1 VSTVRRVFVS
11 DCEGPISKND
21 NAFELTSRFVPDGD
35 KLFTV
40 VSRYDDVLAEVVRK
54 TGYHAGGTLKL
65 VLPFLKAY
73 GVTDQKMREF
83 SAEHLVCVPGIK
95 DTLKHVR
102 GLAPAFIVS
111 ASYEHYLR
119 ALCEVLEFP
128 FENTYC
134 TRVCMDKYGIRE
146 TEKEELKQTVKEIAQ
161 IPVFEIPSDAESL
174 DDLPKEHQKT
184 VKRLDE
190 IFWKRI
196 AEMEI
201 GRIYCEVNPVGG
213 GEKAEAIKDIVHELG
228 IAVTDVMYVGDSIT
242 DDEAF
247 KLVERK
253 GGLTV
258 SFNGNQYA
266 IRNAE
271 VAVLSENSIVT
282 AVVADAFLRF
292 GKPEAIC
299 LVKNWNRRALE
310 KSPVSRNLL
319 DRLFSLYP
327 GRLPKARI
335 ITNQNMETL
344 AEESSRFRNKVRGE
358 AIGRLG

>member
-1 VSTVRRVFVS
+1 VNRVFVS

-21 NAFELTSRFVPDGD
+21 NAFELTSHFVPYGD

-40 VSRYDDVLAEVVRK
+40 VSRYDDVLAEIVRK
-54 TGYHAGGTLKL
+54 PGYEAGDTLKL
-65 VLPFLKAY
+65 ILPFLKAY
-73 GVTDQKMREF
+73 GVTDGKMREF
-83 SAEHLVCVPGIK
+83 SAEHLVCIPGTG
-95 DTLKHVR
+95 DALQHVR

-119 ALCEVLEFP
+119 TLCEALEFP

-134 TRVCMDKYGIRE
+134 TRVCLDKYGLRDE
-146 TEKEELKQTVKEIAQ
+146 EREELKQTAKEIARL
-161 IPVFEIPSDAESL
+161 PVFEIPSDAESL
-174 DDLPKEHQKT
+174 DDLSREDQTT
-184 VKRLDE
+184 VRRLDE

-213 GEKAEAIKDIVHELG
+213 GEKAEAIKDIVRRLG
-228 IAVTDVMYVGDSIT
+228 VAVADVMYVGDSIT

-247 KLVERK
+247 RLVERK

-266 IRNAE
+266 VRNAE
-271 VAVLSENSIVT
+271 VAVFSENSIVT
-282 AVVADAFLRF
+282 AVIADAFLRL
-292 GKPEAIC
+292 GKPEALR
-299 LVKNWNRRALE
+299 LVKGWNRKALE
-310 KSPVSRNLL
+310 KSSVSQTLISRLL
-319 DRLFSLYP
+319 KLYP
-327 GRLPKARI
+327 SRLPKAKI
-335 ITNQNMETL
+335 ITDQNMETL

-358 AIGRLG
+358 AVGRLG

>member
-1 VSTVRRVFVS
+1 M
-11 DCEGPISKND
+11 
-21 NAFELTSRFVPDGD
+21 
-35 KLFTV
+35 
-40 VSRYDDVLAEVVRK
+40 SRYDDVLAEVVRK
-54 TGYHAGGTLKL
+54 PEYEAGGTLKL

-83 SAEHLVCVPGIK
+83 SAEHLVCIPGIK

-102 GLAPAFIVS
+102 GLAPSFIVS

-146 TEKEELKQTVKEIAQ
+146 KEKDELKQTVKEITQ
-161 IPVFEIPSDAESL
+161 MPVFEIPSNAESL
-174 DDLPKEHQKT
+174 DNLSREDQKT
-184 VKRLDE
+184 VRRLDM
-190 IFWKRI
+190 IFWKEI

-201 GRIYCEVNPVGG
+201 GRIYCEVNPMGG
-213 GEKAEAIKDIVHELG
+213 GEKAEAIKDIVHRLDV
-228 IAVTDVMYVGDSIT
+228 AVADVMYVGDSIT

-247 KLVERK
+247 RLVERK

-266 IRNAE
+266 VKNAE
-271 VAVLSENSIVT
+271 IAVLSDNSMVT
-282 AVVADAFLRF
+282 AVIADVFLRL
-292 GKPEAIC
+292 GKSEALE
-299 LVKNWNRRALE
+299 LVKNWNRKALG
-310 KSPVSRNLL
+310 KSSVSRDLL
-319 DRLFSLYP
+319 NRLFKACP
-327 GRLPKARI
+327 GRLPKAKI
-335 ITNQNMETL
+335 ITDQNMETL
-344 AEESSRFRNKVRGE
+344 AEESSKFRNKVRGE

>member
-1 VSTVRRVFVS
+1 VKRVFVS

-54 TGYHAGGTLKL
+54 TGYEAGGTLKL

-83 SAEHLVCVPGIK
+83 SAEHLVCIPGIR
-95 DTLKHVR
+95 DTLQHVR

-119 ALCEVLEFP
+119 TLCEVLEFP

-134 TRVCMDKYGIRE
+134 TRVCMDKYGVRE
-146 TEKEELKQTVKEIAQ
+146 NEREELKRTAKEIAQ
-161 IPVFEIPSDAESL
+161 MPVFEIPSDAESL
-174 DDLPKEHQKT
+174 DDLPREDEKT
-184 VKRLDE
+184 VRRLDE
-190 IFWKRI
+190 IFWKKI

-201 GRIYCEVNPVGG
+201 GRIYCDVIPVGG

-228 IAVTDVMYVGDSIT
+228 VAVADVMYVGDSIT

-247 KLVERK
+247 NLVERK
-253 GGLTV
+253 RGLTV

-266 IRNAE
+266 VRDAE
-271 VAVLSENSIVT
+271 IAVLSEDSIVT
-282 AVVADAFLRF
+282 AVIADVFLRL
-292 GKPEAIC
+292 GKPEALS
-299 LVKNWNRRALE
+299 LVKSWNRKALE
-310 KSPVSRNLL
+310 KSSISQSLL
-319 DRLFSLYP
+319 SRLFKLYP
-327 GRLPKARI
+327 DRLPKARI
-335 ITNQNMETL
+335 VTDQNMETL
-344 AEESSRFRNKVRGE
+344 AEESSGFRNKVRGE

>member
-1 VSTVRRVFVS
+1 VKRVFVS

-21 NAFELTSRFVPDGD
+21 NAFELTSYFVPDGD
-35 KLFTV
+35 RLFTV

-54 TGYHAGGTLKL
+54 TGYEAGGTLKL

-73 GVTDQKMREF
+73 GVRDEKMRKF
-83 SAEHLVCVPGIK
+83 SAEHLVCIPGIK
-95 DTLKHVR
+95 DTLQHVR

-134 TRVCMDKYGIRE
+134 TRVCLDKYGIRE
-146 TEKEELKQTVKEIAQ
+146 NEKEELKQIAGEIAWM
-161 IPVFEIPSDAESL
+161 PVFEFPSDAESL
-174 DDLPKEHQKT
+174 DDLPREDQET
-184 VKRLDE
+184 VRRLDE
-190 IFWKRI
+190 IFWKKI

-201 GRIYCEVNPVGG
+201 GRIYCEVNPEGG
-213 GEKAEAIKDIVHELG
+213 GEKAEAIKDIVDRLG
-228 IAVTDVMYVGDSIT
+228 VAVADVMYVGDSIT

-247 KLVERK
+247 RLVERK

-266 IRNAE
+266 VRNAE
-271 VAVLSENSIVT
+271 IAVLSENGIVT
-282 AVVADAFLRF
+282 AVIADVFLRF
-292 GKPEAIC
+292 GKPEALN
-299 LVKNWNRRALE
+299 LVKSWNRKALE
-310 KSPVSRNLL
+310 KSSVSQVLL
-319 DRLFSLYP
+319 NRLFKLYP
-327 GRLPKARI
+327 SRLPKVEI
-335 ITNQNMETL
+335 VTEQNVEAL
-344 AEESSRFRNKVRGE
+344 AKESSRFRNRVRGE

>member
-1 VSTVRRVFVS
+1 MKRVFVS

-21 NAFELTSRFVPDGD
+21 NAFELTSYFVPDGD

-54 TGYHAGGTLKL
+54 TDYEAGGTLKL

-73 GVTDQKMREF
+73 GVRDEKMREF
-83 SAEHLVCVPGIK
+83 SAEHLVCIPGIK
-95 DTLKHVR
+95 DALQHVR

-134 TRVCMDKYGIRE
+134 TRVCLDKYGIRE
-146 TEKEELKQTVKEIAQ
+146 REKEELKQIAREIAGM
-161 IPVFEIPSDAESL
+161 PVFEFPSDAESL
-174 DDLPKEHQKT
+174 DDLPRDDQET
-184 VKRLDE
+184 VRRLDE
-190 IFWKRI
+190 IFWKKI

-201 GRIYCEVNPVGG
+201 GRIYCEVNPEGG
-213 GEKAEAIKDIVHELG
+213 GEKAEAIKDIVDRLG
-228 IAVTDVMYVGDSIT
+228 VAVADVMYVGDSIT

-247 KLVERK
+247 RLVERK

-266 IRNAE
+266 VRNAE
-271 VAVLSENSIVT
+271 IAVLSENGIVT
-282 AVVADAFLRF
+282 AVIADVFLRF
-292 GKPEAIC
+292 GKSEVLN
-299 LVKNWNRRALE
+299 LVKSWNRKALE
-310 KSPVSRNLL
+310 KSSVSQALL
-319 DRLFSLYP
+319 DRLFKLYP
-327 GRLPKARI
+327 SRLPKVEI
-335 ITNQNMETL
+335 ITERNVEAL
-344 AEESSRFRNKVRGE
+344 AKESSRFRNRVRGE

>member
-1 VSTVRRVFVS
+1 VRRVFVS

-35 KLFTV
+35 RLFTV
-40 VSRYDDVLAEVVRK
+40 VSGYDDVLAEVVNK
-54 TGYHAGGTLKL
+54 QGYEAGSTVKL

-83 SAEHLVCVPGIK
+83 SAEQLVCVPGIK
-95 DTLKHVR
+95 DTLQHVR
-102 GLAPAFIVS
+102 SLAPAFIVS

-146 TEKEELKQTVKEIAQ
+146 KEKGELRQTAKEIAKM
-161 IPVFEIPSDAESL
+161 PVFEIPSDAESL
-174 DDLPKEHQKT
+174 DDLPREHQKT

-201 GRIYCEVNPVGG
+201 GRIYCDVNPVGG
-213 GEKAEAIKDIVHELG
+213 GEKAEAIKDIVHGLG
-228 IAVTDVMYVGDSIT
+228 VAVADVMYVGDSIT

-247 KLVERK
+247 RLVERK
-253 GGLTV
+253 GGLTM

-266 IRNAE
+266 VKNAE
-271 VAVLSENSIVT
+271 IAVLSENSIVT
-282 AVVADAFLRF
+282 AVIADVFLRF
-292 GKPEAIC
+292 GKSEALN
-299 LVKNWNRRALE
+299 LVKNWNRKALE
-310 KSPVSRNLL
+310 KSTVSQALL
-319 DRLFSLYP
+319 KRLFKAYS
-327 GRLPKARI
+327 GRLPKAKI
-335 ITNQNMETL
+335 ITDKNMETL
-344 AEESSRFRNKVRGE
+344 AEESSKFRNKVRGV

>member
-1 VSTVRRVFVS
+1 MRRVFVS

-35 KLFTV
+35 RLFTV
-40 VSRYDDVLAEVVRK
+40 VSRYDDVLAEVVNK
-54 TGYHAGGTLKL
+54 QGYEAGGTVKL

-73 GVTDQKMREF
+73 GVTDQRMREF

-95 DTLKHVR
+95 DTLQHVR
-102 GLAPAFIVS
+102 SLAPAFIVS

-146 TEKEELKQTVKEIAQ
+146 EEREELKQTAKEIAKL
-161 IPVFEIPSDAESL
+161 PVFEIPSDAESL
-174 DDLPKEHQKT
+174 DDLPREYQKT
-184 VKRLDE
+184 VMRLDE

-201 GRIYCEVNPVGG
+201 GRIYCDVNPVGG
-213 GEKAEAIKDIVHELG
+213 GEKAEAIKDIVDRLG
-228 IAVTDVMYVGDSIT
+228 VAVADVMYVGDSIT

-247 KLVERK
+247 RLVDRK

-258 SFNGNQYA
+258 SFNGNRYA
-266 IRNAE
+266 VKNAE
-271 VAVLSENSIVT
+271 IAVLSDNSIVT
-282 AVVADAFLRF
+282 AVIADVFLRL
-292 GKPEAIC
+292 GKSEALD
-299 LVKNWNRRALE
+299 LVKNWNRKALE
-310 KSPVSRNLL
+310 KSTVNRNLL
-319 DRLFSLYP
+319 NRLFKAHP
-327 GRLPKARI
+327 GRLPKAKI
-335 ITNQNMETL
+335 ITDQNMETL
-344 AEESSRFRNKVRGE
+344 AEESSKFRNKVRGE
-358 AIGRLG
+358 AVGRLG

>member
-1 VSTVRRVFVS
+1 VKRVFVS

-21 NAFELTSRFVPDGD
+21 NAFELTSYFVPDGD

-54 TGYHAGGTLKL
+54 TGYEAGGTLKL

-73 GVTDQKMREF
+73 GVRDEKMRKF
-83 SAEHLVCVPGIK
+83 SAEHLVCIPGIK
-95 DTLKHVR
+95 DTLQHVR

-134 TRVCMDKYGIRE
+134 TRVCLDKYGIRE
-146 TEKEELKQTVKEIAQ
+146 NEKEELKQIAGEIARM
-161 IPVFEIPSDAESL
+161 PVFEFPSDAESL
-174 DDLPKEHQKT
+174 DDLPREDQET
-184 VKRLDE
+184 VRRLDE
-190 IFWKRI
+190 IFWKKI

-201 GRIYCEVNPVGG
+201 GRIYCEVNPEGG
-213 GEKAEAIKDIVHELG
+213 GEKAEAIKDIVDRLG
-228 IAVTDVMYVGDSIT
+228 VAVADVMYVGDSIT

-247 KLVERK
+247 RLVERK

-266 IRNAE
+266 VRNAE
-271 VAVLSENSIVT
+271 IAVLSENSIVT
-282 AVVADAFLRF
+282 AAVADVFLRF
-292 GKPEAIC
+292 GKPEALN
-299 LVKNWNRRALE
+299 LVKNWNRKALE
-310 KSPVSRNLL
+310 KSSVSQALL
-319 DRLFSLYP
+319 DRLFKLYP
-327 GRLPKARI
+327 NRLPKVKI
-335 ITNQNMETL
+335 ITDQNMEAL
-344 AEESSRFRNKVRGE
+344 AKESSRFRNKVRGE

>member
-1 VSTVRRVFVS
+1 MKRVFVS

-35 KLFTV
+35 RLFTV
-40 VSRYDDVLAEVVRK
+40 VSRYDDVLVEVVKKR
-54 TGYHAGGTLKL
+54 GYEAGGTLKL

-83 SAEHLVCVPGIK
+83 SAKHLICIPGIR
-95 DTLKHVR
+95 DTLQHVR

-146 TEKEELKQTVKEIAQ
+146 KEKEELKQTAKEIAQ
-161 IPVFEIPSDAESL
+161 MPVFEIPSDAESL
-174 DDLPKEHQKT
+174 DDLPKKDQKT
-184 VKRLDE
+184 VRRLDE
-190 IFWKRI
+190 IFWKKI

-213 GEKAEAIKDIVHELG
+213 GEKAEAIKEIAHRLG
-228 IAVTDVMYVGDSIT
+228 VAVADVMYVGDSIT

-247 KLVERK
+247 KLVKRK

-266 IRNAE
+266 VRNAE
-271 VAVLSENSIVT
+271 VAVLSENSIAT
-282 AVVADAFLRF
+282 AVIADVFLRL
-292 GKPEAIC
+292 GKPEALN
-299 LVKNWNRRALE
+299 LVKDWNRKALE
-310 KSPVSRNLL
+310 KSRVSQTLIN
-319 DRLFSLYP
+319 RLFKLYP
-327 GRLPKARI
+327 GKLPKTKI
-335 ITNQNMETL
+335 ITDQNMKTL
-344 AEESSRFRNKVRGE
+344 TEESNRFRNKVRGE
-358 AIGRLG
+358 AIGGMG

>member
-1 VSTVRRVFVS
+1 VKRVFVS

-35 KLFTV
+35 RLFTV

-54 TGYHAGGTLKL
+54 TGYEAGGTLKL

-73 GVTDQKMREF
+73 GLTDQKMREF
-83 SAEHLVCVPGIK
+83 SAEHLVCIPGIK
-95 DTLKHVR
+95 DTLQHVR

-119 ALCEVLEFP
+119 ALCGVLEFP

-134 TRVCMDKYGIRE
+134 TRVCMDKYGVRE
-146 TEKEELKQTVKEIAQ
+146 NEREELKQTAKEIAQ
-161 IPVFEIPSDAESL
+161 MPVFEIPSDAESL
-174 DDLPKEHQKT
+174 DDLPREDEKT
-184 VKRLDE
+184 VRRLDE
-190 IFWKRI
+190 IFWKKI

-201 GRIYCEVNPVGG
+201 GRIYCEVIPVGG

-228 IAVTDVMYVGDSIT
+228 GAVADVMYVGDSIT

-247 KLVERK
+247 SLVERK

-266 IRNAE
+266 VRDAE
-271 VAVLSENSIVT
+271 IAVLSEDSIVT
-282 AVVADAFLRF
+282 AVIADVFLRL
-292 GKPEAIC
+292 GKPEALN
-299 LVKNWNRRALE
+299 LVKSWNRKALE
-310 KSPVSRNLL
+310 KSSISQTLVN
-319 DRLFSLYP
+319 RLFKLYP
-327 GRLPKARI
+327 DTLPKARI
-335 ITNQNMETL
+335 VTDKNMETL

>member
-1 VSTVRRVFVS
+1 VRRVFVS

-21 NAFELTSRFVPDGD
+21 NAFELTSRFIPDGNR
-35 KLFTV
+35 LYTV
-40 VSRYDDVLAEVVRK
+40 VSRYDDVLAVVVGK
-54 TGYHAGGTLKL
+54 TGYEAGGTLKL

-83 SAEHLVCVPGIK
+83 STAHLVCVPGVK
-95 DTLKHVR
+95 DTLQHVR
-102 GLAPAFIVS
+102 SLAPAFIVS

-119 ALCEVLEFP
+119 ALCEVLGFP

-146 TEKEELKQTVKEIAQ
+146 SEREELRQIAKEIAQ
-161 IPVFEIPSDAESL
+161 MPVFEIPSGAESL
-174 DDLPKEHQKT
+174 DDLPRKGQKT

-201 GRIYCEVNPVGG
+201 GRIYCDVNPVGG
-213 GEKAEAIKDIVHELG
+213 GEKAEAIKDIVDRLG
-228 IAVTDVMYVGDSIT
+228 VGVADVMYVGDSIT

-247 KLVERK
+247 KLVDRK

-258 SFNGNQYA
+258 SFNGNRYA
-266 IRNAE
+266 VRNAE
-271 VAVLSENSIVT
+271 IAVLSENSIVT
-282 AVVADAFLRF
+282 AAIADVFLRL
-292 GKPEAIC
+292 GKSEALN
-299 LVKNWNRRALE
+299 LVKNWNRKALE
-310 KSPVSRNLL
+310 KSMVNRNLL
-319 DRLFSLYP
+319 NRLFKLYP
-327 GRLPKARI
+327 GRLPKAKI
-335 ITNQNMETL
+335 ISDKNMETL
-344 AEESSRFRNKVRGE
+344 AEESSKFRNKVRGV

>member
-1 VSTVRRVFVS
+1 MKRVFVS

-21 NAFELTSRFVPDGD
+21 NAFELTSYFVPDGD
-35 KLFTV
+35 RLFTV
-40 VSRYDDVLAEVVRK
+40 VTRYDDVLAEVVRK
-54 TGYHAGGTLKL
+54 TGYEAGGTLKL
-65 VLPFLKAY
+65 ILPFLKAY

-83 SAEHLVCVPGIK
+83 SAEHLVCIPGVR
-95 DTLKHVR
+95 DTLEHVS

-146 TEKEELKQTVKEIAQ
+146 KEKEELKQIAREIAQ
-161 IPVFEIPSDAESL
+161 MPVFEIRSDAESL
-174 DDLPKEHQKT
+174 DDLPREDQET

-190 IFWKRI
+190 VFWKKI

-201 GRIYCEVNPVGG
+201 GRIYCDVNPVGG
-213 GEKAEAIKDIVHELG
+213 GEKAEAIKDIVDSMG
-228 IAVTDVMYVGDSIT
+228 VAVADVMYVGDSIT

-247 KLVERK
+247 RLVERK

-266 IRNAE
+266 VRNAE
-271 VAVLSENSIVT
+271 IAVLSENSIVT
-282 AVVADAFLRF
+282 AVIADVFLRF
-292 GKPEAIC
+292 GKSEALN
-299 LVKNWNRRALE
+299 LVKNWNRKALE
-310 KSPVSRNLL
+310 KSSVSQALL
-319 DRLFSLYP
+319 DRLFKLYP
-327 GRLPKARI
+327 SRLPKVKI
-335 ITNQNMETL
+335 ITDQNMEAL
-344 AEESSRFRNKVRGE
+344 AKESSRFRNKVRGE

>member
-1 VSTVRRVFVS
+1 VRRVFVS

-21 NAFELTSRFVPDGD
+21 NAFELTSRFLPDGD

-40 VSRYDDVLAEVVRK
+40 VSRYDDVLADVVRK
-54 TGYHAGGTLKL
+54 PGHEAGDTLKL
-65 VLPFLKAY
+65 ILPFLKAY

-83 SAEHLVCVPGIK
+83 SAEHLVCIPGIK
-95 DTLKHVR
+95 DTLQHVR
-102 GLAPAFIVS
+102 ALAPAFIVS

-134 TRVCMDKYGIRE
+134 TGVCMDKYGIRE
-146 TEKEELKQTVKEIAQ
+146 KEKEELKQTAKQIAQ
-161 IPVFEIPSDAESL
+161 MPVFEIPSDADSL
-174 DDLPKEHQKT
+174 DDLPKEDQKT
-184 VKRLDE
+184 VEQLDE

-213 GEKAEAIKDIVHELG
+213 GEKAEAIKDIVHQLG
-228 IAVTDVMYVGDSIT
+228 VAVADVMYVGDSIT
-242 DDEAF
+242 DEEAF
-247 KLVERK
+247 NLVERK

-266 IRNAE
+266 VRDAE
-271 VAVLSENSIVT
+271 VAVLSENSVVT
-282 AVVADAFLRF
+282 AVIADVFLRL
-292 GKPEAIC
+292 GKPEALC
-299 LVKNWNRRALE
+299 LVNSWSRKALE
-310 KSPVSRNLL
+310 KSPVSQTLISLL
-319 DRLFSLYP
+319 FKLYP
-327 GRLPKARI
+327 ARLPKVKI
-335 ITNQNMETL
+335 ITDQNMETL
-344 AEESSRFRNKVRGE
+344 AEESSKFRNKVRGE

>member
-1 VSTVRRVFVS
+1 
-11 DCEGPISKND
+11 
-21 NAFELTSRFVPDGD
+21 
-35 KLFTV
+35 
-40 VSRYDDVLAEVVRK
+40 VLSEVVK
-54 TGYHAGGTLKL
+54 KQGYEAGGTVKL

-95 DTLKHVR
+95 DTLQHVR
-102 GLAPAFIVS
+102 SLAPAFIVS

-119 ALCEVLEFP
+119 ALCEVLEFS

-146 TEKEELKQTVKEIAQ
+146 EEREELRQIAKEIAHM
-161 IPVFEIPSDAESL
+161 PVFEIPSDAESL
-174 DDLPKEHQKT
+174 DDLPREGQKT
-184 VKRLDE
+184 VKRFDE

-201 GRIYCEVNPVGG
+201 GRIYCDVNPVGG

-228 IAVTDVMYVGDSIT
+228 VAVADVMYVGDSIT

-247 KLVERK
+247 RLVDRK

-266 IRNAE
+266 VKNAE
-271 VAVLSENSIVT
+271 IAVLSENSTVT
-282 AVVADAFLRF
+282 TVIADVFLRF
-292 GKPEAIC
+292 GKSEALN
-299 LVKNWNRRALE
+299 LVKNWNRKALE
-310 KSPVSRNLL
+310 KSTVSQDLL
-319 DRLFSLYP
+319 NRLFKVYP
-327 GRLPKARI
+327 GKLPKAKI
-335 ITNQNMETL
+335 ITDQNMEAL
-344 AEESSRFRNKVRGE
+344 AEESSKFRNKVRGE

>member
-1 VSTVRRVFVS
+1 VRRVFVS

-40 VSRYDDVLAEVVRK
+40 VSRYDDVLAEVVNK
-54 TGYHAGGTLKL
+54 QGYEAGGTVKL
-65 VLPFLKAY
+65 VLPFLKAH
-73 GVTDQKMREF
+73 GVTDRKMREF

-95 DTLKHVR
+95 DTLQHVR
-102 GLAPAFIVS
+102 ALAPAFIVS

-146 TEKEELKQTVKEIAQ
+146 KEKEELKQTAKEIAHM
-161 IPVFEIPSDAESL
+161 PVFEIPSDAESL
-174 DDLPKEHQKT
+174 DDLPGEDEKT
-184 VKRLDE
+184 VRRLDE

-201 GRIYCEVNPVGG
+201 GRIYCDVNPVGG
-213 GEKAEAIKDIVHELG
+213 GEKAEAIKDIVERLG
-228 IAVTDVMYVGDSIT
+228 VAVADVMYVGDSIT

-247 KLVERK
+247 KFVDRK

-266 IRNAE
+266 VKNAE
-271 VAVLSENSIVT
+271 IAVLSDNSIVT
-282 AVVADAFLRF
+282 AVIADVFLRL
-292 GKPEAIC
+292 GKSETLD
-299 LVKNWNRRALE
+299 LVKNWNSKALE
-310 KSPVSRNLL
+310 KSSVSQNVLN
-319 DRLFSLYP
+319 RLFKAYP
-327 GRLPKARI
+327 GKLPKAKI
-335 ITNQNMETL
+335 ITDQNMETL
-344 AEESSRFRNKVRGE
+344 AEESSKFRNKVRGE
-358 AIGRLG
+358 AAGRLG

>member
-1 VSTVRRVFVS
+1 MKRVFVS

-35 KLFTV
+35 RLYTV
-40 VSRYDDVLAEVVRK
+40 VSRYDDVLTEVVK
-54 TGYHAGGTLKL
+54 KPGYEAGGTLKL

-83 SAEHLVCVPGIK
+83 SAQHLVCVAGIK
-95 DTLKHVR
+95 DTLQHVSS
-102 GLAPAFIVS
+102 LAPAFIVS

-128 FENTYC
+128 FEDTYC
-134 TRVCMDKYGIRE
+134 TRVYMDKYGIRE
-146 TEKEELKQTVKEIAQ
+146 KEKEELKQTAKEIAQ
-161 IPVFEIPSDAESL
+161 MPVLEIRSDAESL
-174 DDLPKEHQKT
+174 DDLPKEDQKT
-184 VKRLDE
+184 VRRLDE

-201 GRIYCEVNPVGG
+201 GRIYCEVNPMGG
-213 GEKAEAIKDIVHELG
+213 GEKAEAIKDIVHRLG
-228 IAVTDVMYVGDSIT
+228 VAVADVMYVGDSIT

-266 IRNAE
+266 VRNAE

-282 AVVADAFLRF
+282 AVIADAFLRL
-292 GKPEAIC
+292 GKPEALQ
-299 LVKNWNRRALE
+299 LVKSWNRKALE
-310 KSPVSRNLL
+310 ESSISQILVN
-319 DRLFSLYP
+319 RLFELYP
-327 GRLPKARI
+327 GRLPKAKI
-335 ITNQNMETL
+335 ITDQNMNAL

-358 AIGRLG
+358 AVGRLG